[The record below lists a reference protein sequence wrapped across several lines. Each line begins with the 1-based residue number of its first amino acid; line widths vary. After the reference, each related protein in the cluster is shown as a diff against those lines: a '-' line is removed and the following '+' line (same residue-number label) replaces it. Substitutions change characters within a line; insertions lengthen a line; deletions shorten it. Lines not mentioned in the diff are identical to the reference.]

1 MRHIL
6 SHFAYISFCVKKEIN
21 LSVID
26 QFVIGLYLAFHEI
39 SHVYKR
45 CTAKQQ
51 TVLIGQH
58 FLYPTAQPHGSSVR
72 YAELQLKELLESLN
86 P

>member
-21 LSVID
+21 LSVLD

-39 SHVYKR
+39 SHVYRR
-45 CTAKQQ
+45 CTAKPQ
-51 TVLIGQH
+51 TVPTRQH
-58 FLYPTAQPHGSSVR
+58 SLSLTVQPHESNVR
-72 YAELQLKELLESLN
+72 YAVIVIA
-86 P
+86 